1 METRKTRSLGPAR
14 IVALVLV
21 ALAVS
26 ALAYLRFA
34 PDADPVSVPSGA
46 HAGELILKP
55 CTYGTERGRYP
66 ADCGTLVVPENRDN
80 PSSRLIALPV
90 TRIRA
95 RSAHPGTPIFR
106 LEGGP
111 GITNMDFSKAS
122 RFAGTHDVVLVGYR
136 GVDGSSRL
144 DCPEVVSVLKHS
156 ADMVGT
162 KAFRAKAGAYRACA
176 NRLRADGF
184 DLAGYTL
191 PQRVDD
197 LEAARRALGYRRI
210 DLISESAGTRTA
222 MIYSWRH
229 PKSIRRSV
237 MIAVNPP
244 GHFLWNP
251 QTTDAEIQRYS
262 KLCAADAGCRGRTDD
277 LAASMRRTSAH
288 MPDHWLFLPIKRGN
302 VRLASFFGLM
312 DSSSAAAPISSPMT
326 LDSWLSAANGDASGL
341 WFMSLMA
348 DIAFPQ
354 AQVWGDVGAA
364 SRADAAAAKRFFATQ
379 AHRTSILHD
388 AGTEFIWAGGRLV
401 DGWPSNPSDDQYS
414 RVQDSN
420 VETLLI
426 GGTLDFATPPVNAT
440 RELLPHLPNG
450 HQVVL
455 PNFGHTNDFWTYQPG
470 ASSHL
475 VNTFLDTGKV
485 DESRYS
491 HRAMDFTP
499 DVRQTALAKGTA
511 GALVGLPLLAVI
523 SLLLMW
529 RRVRSRGSFGR
540 KAGAFMRS
548 LYPIVLGLGGWF
560 AGAVVVLTAMPTVPL
575 DNDLLAGLSIG
586 LPIGLG
592 MYWAWVHRDWSVT
605 TKTVGFSAAV
615 SGALV
620 GAWLGFN
627 AASGMLALVTT
638 IVGAAAGGNLTLL
651 ALDIAWDRSAHDRV
665 AETVASPQPAF
676 SSAEV
681 QSQAR

>member
-34 PDADPVSVPSGA
+34 PDTGPVSVPSGA

-55 CTYGTERGRYP
+55 CTYGTERGGYR
-66 ADCGTLVVPENRDN
+66 ADCGTLVVPENRGN
-80 PSSRLIALPV
+80 PKSRLIALPV
-90 TRIRA
+90 KRIRA

-156 ADMVGT
+156 ADMLGA
-162 KAFRAKAGAYRACA
+162 KALRAKGDAYRACA

-191 PQRVDD
+191 PQRIDD

-222 MIYSWRH
+222 MIYSWRY

-244 GHFLWNP
+244 GHFLWSP
-251 QTTDAEIQRYS
+251 QTTDAQIRQYS
-262 KLCAADAGCRGRTDD
+262 KLCAADAGCRARTDD
-277 LAASMRRTSAH
+277 LAASMRRTAAH

-312 DSSSAAAPISSPMT
+312 DSSSEAAPISSPMT
-326 LDSWLSAANGDASGL
+326 VDSWLSAANGDASGL

-348 DIAFPQ
+348 DMAFPQ

-379 AHRTSILHD
+379 AHRKSILGD
-388 AGTEFIWAGGRLV
+388 AGTEFIWAGGRLA
-401 DGWPSNPSDDQYS
+401 DGWPSNPSENQYS

-426 GGTLDFATPPVNAT
+426 DGSLDIATPPVNAT

-455 PNFGHTNDFWTYQPG
+455 PNFGHTTDFWTYQPK

-475 VNTFLDTGKV
+475 VNTFLDSGKV
-485 DESRYS
+485 DESLYT
-491 HRAMDFTP
+491 HRTMDFKP
-499 DVRQTALAKGTA
+499 DVRQTALAKGVA
-511 GALVGLPLLAVI
+511 GAMVGLPLLALI

-529 RRVRSRGSFGR
+529 RRIRSRGSFGR
-540 KAGAFMRS
+540 KASASLRS
-548 LYPIVLGLGGWF
+548 LYPVVLGLGGWF
-560 AGAVVVLTAMPTVPL
+560 AGVIVVLTAMPTVPL

-592 MYWAWVHRDWSVT
+592 MYWAWVHRDWSAT
-605 TKTVGFSAAV
+605 TRTVGFSAAV

-627 AASGMLALVTT
+627 ATTGVLALVTT
-638 IVGAAAGGNLTLL
+638 IVGAAAGSNLTLL
-651 ALDIAWDRSAHDRV
+651 ALDIAWDRSARDRV
-665 AETVASPQPAF
+665 ADTVASPQPAF
-676 SSAEV
+676 SSAGV
-681 QSQAR
+681 QSQTR

>member
-1 METRKTRSLGPAR
+1 MESRKTRSLGPAR

-21 ALAVS
+21 ALAVG

-34 PDADPVSVPSGA
+34 PDTGPVSVPSGA

-55 CTYGTERGRYP
+55 CTYGTERGGYR
-66 ADCGTLVVPENRDN
+66 ADCGTLVVPENRGN
-80 PSSRLIALPV
+80 PKSRLIALPV
-90 TRIRA
+90 KRIRA

-156 ADMVGT
+156 ADMLGS
-162 KAFRAKAGAYRACA
+162 KALRAKADAYRACA
-176 NRLRADGF
+176 SRLQADGF

-191 PQRVDD
+191 PQRVED

-244 GHFLWNP
+244 GHFLWSP
-251 QTTDAEIQRYS
+251 QTTDAQIRQYS
-262 KLCAADAGCRGRTDD
+262 KLCAGDAGCRARTDD
-277 LAASMRRTSAH
+277 LAASMQRTAAH

-312 DSSSAAAPISSPMT
+312 DSSSEAAPISSPMT
-326 LDSWLSAANGDASGL
+326 VDSWLSAANGDASGL

-348 DIAFPQ
+348 DMAFPQ

-364 SRADAAAAKRFFATQ
+364 SRADAGAAKRFFATQ
-379 AHRTSILHD
+379 AHHESILGD
-388 AGTEFIWAGGRLV
+388 AGTEFIWAGGRLA
-401 DGWPSNPSDDQYS
+401 DGWPSNPSDNQYS

-420 VETLLI
+420 VETLLVD
-426 GGTLDFATPPVNAT
+426 GSLDVATPPVNAT

-450 HQVVL
+450 HQVTL
-455 PNFGHTNDFWTYQPG
+455 PNFGHTTDFWTYQPT

-475 VNTFLDTGKV
+475 VNTFLDSGTV
-485 DESRYS
+485 DESLYT
-491 HRAMDFTP
+491 HRTMDFKP
-499 DVRQTALAKGTA
+499 DVRQTALAKGVA
-511 GALVGLPLLAVI
+511 GAMVGLPLLALI

-529 RRVRSRGSFGR
+529 RRIRSRGSFGR
-540 KAGAFMRS
+540 KASASLRS
-548 LYPIVLGLGGWF
+548 LYPVVLGLGGWF
-560 AGAVVVLTAMPTVPL
+560 AGVIVVLTAMPTVPL
-575 DNDLLAGLSIG
+575 DNELLAGLSIG

-592 MYWAWVHRDWSVT
+592 MYWAWVHRDWSAT
-605 TKTVGFSAAV
+605 TRTVGFSAAV

-627 AASGMLALVTT
+627 ATTGVLALVTT
-638 IVGAAAGGNLTLL
+638 IVGAAAGANLTLL

-665 AETVASPQPAF
+665 ADPVASPEPAF
-676 SSAEV
+676 SSAGV
-681 QSQAR
+681 RSQTR